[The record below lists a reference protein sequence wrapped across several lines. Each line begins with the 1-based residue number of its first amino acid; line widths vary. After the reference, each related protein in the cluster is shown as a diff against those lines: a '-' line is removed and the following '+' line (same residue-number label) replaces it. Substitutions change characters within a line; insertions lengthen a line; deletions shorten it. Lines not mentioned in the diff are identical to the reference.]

1 MLDDGVK
8 GAGVEPDEVKVTDIA
23 MTLLEAI
30 ENGERRIA
38 IPAADGAPRT

>member
-1 MLDDGVK
+1 MK

-30 ENGERRIA
+30 ENGERRIT
-38 IPAADGAPRT
+38 IPAVDGAPRS